1 MSVYRPK
8 NSPFFHYDFRLRGHR
23 FNGTTGETSERAAR
37 SVEKV
42 ERAQAALDLER
53 RTKIKAAPMT
63 IDIATGR
70 YWLEVGRFHKRSDNT
85 LRAITWLKDMIG
97 KSTRLSDIKN
107 PTVAELVAKR
117 RGGGVKPATVNRY
130 VTEMLRRVLNR
141 ARDVWEVE
149 VATIAWK
156 KHLLKEPKERIRELS
171 TEEEARLF
179 AALKP
184 DYHPVVRFAL
194 KSGCRLSEC
203 VGLTWAQIDWGN
215 RTLRIHGKGD
225 VADTIP
231 MSEAARA
238 ILWPLQGGHPKKV
251 FTYATGKEEP
261 CPITLP
267 GLDTAF
273 GRAIAKAGIVDFRF
287 HDLRHTFATRLLRA
301 QGNIKVVQKMLRH
314 TTLATT
320 SKYAHALDEDL
331 RQALEVMENETAA
344 PTTGKTTELA
354 AKDLKTK
361 G

>member
-8 NSPFFHYDFRLRGHR
+8 NSPFFQYDFRLRGHR
-23 FNGTTGETSERAAR
+23 FNGTTGEASERAAR
-37 SVEKV
+37 SVEKI
-42 ERAQAALDLER
+42 ERAQAALELER

-141 ARDVWEVE
+141 GTRRLGGRGRHHR
-149 VATIAWK
+149 WK

-238 ILWPLQGGHPKKV
+238 ILWPLQGDIPKRCSPMPPV
-251 FTYATGKEEP
+251 RRSPARSRYPAWTRPLAAPSRRPASLISASTTCATP
-261 CPITLP
+261 SR
-267 GLDTAF
+267 
-273 GRAIAKAGIVDFRF
+273 RACCAP
-287 HDLRHTFATRLLRA
+287 
-301 QGNIKVVQKMLRH
+301 GNIKVVQKMLRH

-354 AKDLKTK
+354 AKDLKMK